1 MLYLK
6 NSAYWW
12 YKQLRVARQASQAI
26 VGVQRRNSVDGG
38 LSLRRDRL
46 SLLEAQ
52 VVSRVFMK
60 VMLFSI
66 GISAL
71 SLAVDAQ
78 RNGDDEEPTKQAGD
92 LLRAH
97 IDVVKQRYCRD
108 DDEAFTASLDLRI
121 RFTNSAGRPVILSR
135 KIEPP
140 PVVRVAVNADAA
152 KKGTFIYAP
161 DAHFTVASLPNS
173 PHFGQAPDPKLFIL
187 LSPGE
192 SFETLIHTGVFG
204 AYDGAKVTAGNG
216 LLPKGSY
223 LLQVGVPT
231 WPYEWP
237 YFGSKNDTQEL
248 KQRWSKY
255 GDLVAG
261 LLYTDFAPFTLTQQ
275 FKNPRCH

>member
-1 MLYLK
+1 MTKRL
-6 NSAYWW
+6 
-12 YKQLRVARQASQAI
+12 
-26 VGVQRRNSVDGG
+26 QRRWTCGFD
-38 LSLRRDRL
+38 SLTPRAAPSFFHGKS
-46 SLLEAQ
+46 SLL
-52 VVSRVFMK
+52 
-60 VMLFSI
+60 
-66 GISAL
+66 L
-71 SLAVDAQ
+71 SSVLLSTPMRQ
-78 RNGDDEEPTKQAGD
+78 R
-92 LLRAH
+92 
-97 IDVVKQRYCRD
+97 
-108 DDEAFTASLDLRI
+108 S
-121 RFTNSAGRPVILSR
+121 
-135 KIEPP
+135 
-140 PVVRVAVNADAA
+140 
-152 KKGTFIYAP
+152 TFIYAP